1 VAKCLRYLAIVAAL
15 VALPFAATGAF
26 AAEPAKNII
35 IMVADGAAWNTW
47 DMTSYYQYGVLGSQ
61 PYDAFPIKYAMTTFP
76 LNTSSLPT
84 GNSTPQ
90 VSYDP
95 VKAWS
100 TAPDETYG
108 YAGYSYLRKNTTDSG
123 AVATAFGTGQKTY
136 TGAINWANS
145 PATTGA
151 PLPTI
156 AEIAKAKGQSVGVV
170 TSVEWVHAT
179 PAALGAAHNI
189 DRYDYLGIGNE
200 MLGSGTL
207 DVIMGAGNPNFDM
220 YGAPQAPDYKYAG
233 GEANWTAI
241 ANGTHP
247 GGWSLVQTVQE
258 FQALTTGPAPARV
271 LGAAQNR
278 HTLQQERL
286 PTHDW
291 NGDGSITAA
300 DAVAAPAFGEPNL
313 ATVPTLEIM
322 TKGALNVLGQKG
334 TGFFLAIEG
343 GAVDW
348 AASAKQTGY
357 AIEEQIDFN
366 RSVQA
371 VTDWVN
377 ANSNWNETL
386 LIVTADHNTG
396 QPMGPRSQLL
406 PPNTNALPFA
416 PIENN
421 GAGNMPGVYWESSSH
436 ASALVPVFAKG
447 AGADLFTGMV
457 DGVDPV
463 YGQYVD
469 NTDVFRVMYGAMHS
483 PATLRWT
490 GAVDQKWNT
499 GLTLNWAMAGAP
511 QAYVDGDHVIFD
523 DTGAP
528 LAQVDITTTVR
539 PGSALVNNSATT
551 VALGGSGSIA
561 GPCGLTKAGDGMLTL
576 SNSNGYTGGT
586 MVAAGTLLV
595 ENTAGSAT
603 GSGTVWVG
611 AAILGGTGFINGPV
625 VLTGDSTL
633 TSSGTLTIND
643 MLTVLGEG
651 NQIAGGTVLT
661 TGDVTIEPGAV
672 FIINGTLGGDT
683 GELIVRGTL
692 MGKGTINKSL
702 SLEAGGVLSPGAPS
716 TIQGMAQIL
725 SAEAP
730 RNFSFEIGA
739 ATPNYAVPSNSI
751 NDVIRLTDT
760 ATPFADATGAAP
772 AALTADTVIDV
783 YFLSADPAAGEYKA
797 EFFAAKNFSDA
808 VAGATYQY
816 WRLDPRG
823 SRYHNGNFYSPLDES
838 LVDWSVVP
846 ETATFNGL
854 AASGYITQFT
864 VAPEPATLALML
876 VGVAAMLARSS
887 PRREPRGRFA
897 RG

>member
-1 VAKCLRYLAIVAAL
+1 MARFLRYLFIAAIL
-15 VALPFAATGAF
+15 VALPVAATDAF
-26 AAEPAKNII
+26 AADPAKNII

-47 DMTSYYQYGVLGSQ
+47 NMTSYYQYGTLGSQ
-61 PYDAFPIKYAMTTFP
+61 PYDAFPVKYGMTTFP

-95 VKAWS
+95 VQAWS
-100 TAPDETYG
+100 TAANSTYG
-108 YAGYSYLRKNTTDSG
+108 YAGYSYLRQNTTDSG
-123 AVATAFGTGQKTY
+123 AAATAMSTGQKTY

-145 PATTGA
+145 PATTGT

-156 AEIAKAKGQSVGVV
+156 AQIAKAKGMSVGVV

-189 DRYDYLGIGNE
+189 DRNDYLGIGNE
-200 MLGSGTL
+200 MLNSGTL

-241 ANGTHP
+241 AAGTHP
-247 GGWSLVQTVQE
+247 LGWSLVQTAQQ

-322 TKGALNVLGQKG
+322 TKGALNVLGQKD
-334 TGFFLAIEG
+334 TGFFLTIEG

-348 AASAKQTGY
+348 AASLKQTGY

-377 ANSNWNETL
+377 ANSNWDETL

-406 PPNTNALPFA
+406 PPDPNALPFA
-416 PIENN
+416 PIENK

-469 NTDVFRVMYGAMHS
+469 NTDVFRVMYGAMYNPGMLS
-483 PATLRWT
+483 WT
-490 GAVDQKWNT
+490 GAIDRRWNT
-499 GLTLNWAMAGAP
+499 SLVLNWATAGAP
-511 QAYVDGDHVIFD
+511 RGFVDGDQVVFSNS
-523 DTGAP
+523 AESVM
-528 LAQVDITTTVR
+528 QVDITTTVK
-539 PGSALVNNSATT
+539 PGSVLVNNSATT

-603 GSGTVWVG
+603 GSGPVWVG
-611 AAILGGTGFINGPV
+611 AATLGGTGFINGPV

-633 TSSGTLTIND
+633 APDDTLTINNT
-643 MLTVLGEG
+643 LTVIGLA
-651 NQIAGGTVLT
+651 NQISGGTVLT
-661 TGDVTIEPGAV
+661 AGDVTIEPGAV
-672 FIINGTLGGDT
+672 FIVNGTLGGDV
-683 GELIVRGTL
+683 GSLIIYGTL
-692 MGKGTINKSL
+692 MGRGTINKNCVI
-702 SLEAGGVLSPGAPS
+702 EAGGRLSPGAPS
-716 TIQGMAQIL
+716 SIQTTAQVC
-725 SAEAP
+725 AAAAP
-730 RNFSFEIGA
+730 QNFSFEIGA
-739 ATPNYAVPSNSI
+739 AQPNYATPSNSL
-751 NDVIRLTDT
+751 NDLVRLTSN
-760 ATPFADATGAAP
+760 AAPFTDASGTAP

-783 YFLSADPAAGEYKA
+783 YFLWADPALGEYKA
-797 EFFAAKNFSDA
+797 QFFAATDFTDA
-808 VAGATYQY
+808 IAGATFEY

-823 SRYHNGNFYSPLDES
+823 SRLYNGNFYSPLDES

-846 ETATFNGL
+846 ETADFGGGNV
-854 AASGYITQFT
+854 SGYITEFT
-864 VAPEPATLALML
+864 VVPEPATLGLLIAGFACAFL
-876 VGVAAMLARSS
+876 
-887 PRREPRGRFA
+887 RRRPV
-897 RG
+897 